1 LEKLREK
8 ACHFATDDDTGFC
21 YINAEE
27 MEMLNSRSLL
37 NSIREFIVAN
47 PRNKIKPQPEH
58 ASPVPIFF
66 ENYPETLDKTH
77 GVLVGNAPA

>member
-1 LEKLREK
+1 
-8 ACHFATDDDTGFC
+8 
-21 YINAEE
+21 
-27 MEMLNSRSLL
+27 MLNSRSLL